1 MLQLIVILAVAFII
15 SPLIELFGTERTQT
29 IWKAVVYIIT
39 LLWLIGVVFLSKG
52 GL

>member
-15 SPLIELFGTERTQT
+15 APLIDLFGTERTQT

-39 LLWLIGVVFLSKG
+39 LLWLVGVLFFNRG
-52 GL
+52 AF